1 MLRPSPVGAVSIK
14 ESARRATR
22 KVVVELEERLAWVGL
37 SMVKGIGPARFR
49 RLYAHFGCASAAWN
63 APLSALQAAG
73 LPPAVAAG
81 LEKLRRALDLPG
93 LWARWQQKGIQ
104 VLTWEDMAYPQRLKA
119 LDHAPPVLYL
129 RGQLLPEDDWA
140 VAVVGTRK
148 MTPYGHQVAEAVA
161 ALLAEHGVTVV
172 SGLARGVDAVAHRAA
187 LRSGG
192 RTLAV
197 LGSGV
202 DRIYPPEHRHL
213 AEEIANQGAL
223 LSEYPPGTKPEA
235 NNFPP
240 RNRIIA
246 GLSLATVVVEAGRK
260 SGALITAAFA
270 AEQGREVFAVPGNIF
285 VPQSQGTNWLLAQGA
300 QPLTAVE
307 DVLSALDLDL
317 LPKRQAARKALPAD
331 PIEAKVLACL
341 GPEPLHVDEISAQ
354 SGLPVAQVS
363 ATLALLELKGLAQ
376 AVGGMK
382 YVAAL

>member
-1 MLRPSPVGAVSIK
+1 MD
-14 ESARRATR
+14 
-22 KVVVELEERLAWVGL
+22 LEERLAWVGL

-49 RLYAHFGCASAAWN
+49 RLYAHFGRADAAWQ
-63 APLSALQAAG
+63 APLSALREAG

-81 LEKLRRALDLPG
+81 LDKLRRAVDLHA
-93 LWARWQQKGIQ
+93 LWSRWQRQGIH
-104 VLTWEDMAYPQRLKA
+104 VLTWEDAAYPHRLKV
-119 LDHAPPVLYL
+119 LEHAPPVLYV
-129 RGQLLPEDDWA
+129 RGALQPEDDWA

-161 ALLAEHGVTVV
+161 NLLAEHGVTVI

-187 LRSGG
+187 LRAGG

-202 DRIYPPEHRHL
+202 DWIYPPEHRRL
-213 AEEIANQGAL
+213 AEDIVAQGAL

-235 NNFPP
+235 SNFPP

-285 VPQSQGTNWLLAQGA
+285 VPQSEGTNWLLAQGA
-300 QPLTAVE
+300 RPLTAAE
-307 DVLSALDLDL
+307 DVLTALDIAL

-331 PIEAKVLACL
+331 PVEAKVLACL
-341 GPEPLHVDEISAQ
+341 GPEPRHVDEISAQ